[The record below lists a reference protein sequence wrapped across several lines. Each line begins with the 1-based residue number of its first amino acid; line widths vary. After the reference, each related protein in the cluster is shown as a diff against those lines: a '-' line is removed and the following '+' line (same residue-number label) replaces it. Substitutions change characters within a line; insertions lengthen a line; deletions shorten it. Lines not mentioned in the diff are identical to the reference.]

1 MFYFH
6 IRKVAAV
13 SGDAR
18 RALDICRRAI
28 DLVKSEDESQL
39 ITINHVNQV
48 LNAILSGVRVTAIR
62 YNSFTCCVIF
72 LYNCHFIVKLL
83 LVA

>member
-1 MFYFH
+1 MFYFQ
-6 IRKVAAV
+6 IRKVAAI

-28 DLVKSEDESQL
+28 DLVKSEDDLQL

-62 YNSFTCCVIF
+62 YNSFTCCESIF
-72 LYNCHFIVKLL
+72 LY
-83 LVA
+83 

>member
-1 MFYFH
+1 MFYPYF
-6 IRKVAAV
+6 RKVAAI

-28 DLVKSEDESQL
+28 DLIKSEDDVQL

-48 LNAILSGVRVTAIR
+48 LNSILSGVRVTAIR
-62 YNSFTCCVIF
+62 
-72 LYNCHFIVKLL
+72 
-83 LVA
+83 

>member
-62 YNSFTCCVIF
+62 LDSFACFVIF
-72 LYNCHFIVKLL
+72 LY
-83 LVA
+83 

>member
-1 MFYFH
+1 MFYFY
-6 IRKVAAV
+6 IRKVAAI

-28 DLVKSEDESQL
+28 DLVKSDDDSQL
-39 ITINHVNQV
+39 ITINHINQV

-62 YNSFTCCVIF
+62 YNSFICCGT
-72 LYNCHFIVKLL
+72 KLL
-83 LVA
+83 

>member
-1 MFYFH
+1 MFYFCF
-6 IRKVAAV
+6 RKVAAV

-62 YNSFTCCVIF
+62 YNNFTSCVIF
-72 LYNCHFIVKLL
+72 LYYCHIVNL
-83 LVA
+83 

>member
-1 MFYFH
+1 MCFVVN

-28 DLVKSEDESQL
+28 DLIKSNDDSQL
-39 ITINHVNQV
+39 ITINHVNKV
-48 LNAILSGVRVTAIR
+48 MNSILSGVRVNAI
-62 YNSFTCCVIF
+62 
-72 LYNCHFIVKLL
+72 K
-83 LVA
+83 

>member
-6 IRKVAAV
+6 IRKVAAI

-28 DLVKSEDESQL
+28 DLVKSEDDSQL

-62 YNSFTCCVIF
+62 YSNFTCC
-72 LYNCHFIVKLL
+72 
-83 LVA
+83 

>member
-1 MFYFH
+1 MYLKSCYFNF
-6 IRKVAAV
+6 RKVAAI

-28 DLVKSEDESQL
+28 DLIKSEDDIQL

-48 LNAILSGVRVTAIR
+48 LNSILSGVRVTAIR
-62 YNSFTCCVIF
+62 YTS
-72 LYNCHFIVKLL
+72 LFIYK
-83 LVA
+83 

>member
-1 MFYFH
+1 MADILYNIYSICL

-18 RALDICRRAI
+18 RALDVCRRAI
-28 DLVKSEDESQL
+28 DLIKSEDESQL

-48 LNAILSGVRVTAIR
+48 LNSILSGVRVTAIR
-62 YNSFTCCVIF
+62 YKNE
-72 LYNCHFIVKLL
+72 
-83 LVA
+83 

>member
-1 MFYFH
+1 MFIFY
-6 IRKVAAV
+6 IRKVGAI

-28 DLVKSEDESQL
+28 DLIKSEDELQL

-48 LNAILSGVRVTAIR
+48 LNSILSGVRVTAIR
-62 YNSFTCCVIF
+62 YLIF
-72 LYNCHFIVKLL
+72 HMSNITINNFFYSSEHLK
-83 LVA
+83 